1 MTSVIPES
9 LAAYFQE
16 YDVAA
21 LDVETHRDLIIE
33 RTLGAGNLQEL
44 RWLFACYSREDITH
58 WVQQRGAAR
67 LPRRRFNLW
76 RAVLNIDHFEQPR
89 FWQQTLW
96 PY

>member
-1 MTSVIPES
+1 MTLAIPES

-21 LDVETHRDLIIE
+21 LDPAAHRDLIIE
-33 RTLGAGNLQEL
+33 RTLSAGNLSEL
-44 RWLFACYSREDITH
+44 RWLFACYSREDIIR

-76 RAVLNIDHFEQPR
+76 RTVLNIDQFEHPR
-89 FWQQTLW
+89 YWRQTLW